1 MAEAGGH
8 GPLAPL
14 SHNFASTFF
23 PALQEFFFS
32 IHYPTQLDSFFSLLI
47 ALSHTKDALFAS
59 FFSYSFLSPLT
70 RRKSKGFDDFNAFI
84 QSSLSLS
91 AVQKTKSAYI
101 VSQTRLERQ
110 MAAVVSFL
118 RLNDL
123 QAIEQARAK
132 TASILAALVK
142 ESSRALTNGSSL
154 LPFLFEL
161 SLLTKDAEWD
171 NAVLIAKVRLLI
183 EVLFSGGETPLA
195 AVLLSML
202 NRLLFC
208 RIPAIP
214 VFPSLPSDN

>member
-59 FFSYSFLSPLT
+59 FFSHSFLSSLI
-70 RRKSKGFDDFNAFI
+70 RRKSKGFDDFDAFI
-84 QSSLSLS
+84 LSSLLS

-171 NAVLIAKVRLLI
+171 NAVLIAKVRFLT

-214 VFPSLPSDN
+214 VFPPLSSDN

>member
-32 IHYPTQLDSFFSLLI
+32 IHYPTQLDSFFSLLL

-59 FFSYSFLSPLT
+59 FFSYSFLSSLI

-123 QAIEQARAK
+123 QAIEHSEREFHIVI
-132 TASILAALVK
+132 TI
-142 ESSRALTNGSSL
+142 
-154 LPFLFEL
+154 
-161 SLLTKDAEWD
+161 
-171 NAVLIAKVRLLI
+171 
-183 EVLFSGGETPLA
+183 
-195 AVLLSML
+195 
-202 NRLLFC
+202 
-208 RIPAIP
+208 
-214 VFPSLPSDN
+214 